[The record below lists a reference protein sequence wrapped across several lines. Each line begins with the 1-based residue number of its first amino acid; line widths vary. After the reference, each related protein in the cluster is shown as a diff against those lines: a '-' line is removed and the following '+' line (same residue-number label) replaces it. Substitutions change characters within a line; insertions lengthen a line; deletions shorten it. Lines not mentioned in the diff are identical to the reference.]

1 MGVLGD
7 AGMIPPFLRRLA
19 LALLL
24 ALALVAGAAADPFEV
39 ATYADWD
46 IATVQNHGSEVW
58 YIADEE
64 DYPGLA
70 WADMPPYDTSV
81 SHYRGARGDKFGS
94 GRYAPEGPETGSLA
108 WTYQTGDP
116 IKNSPVVG
124 PNGNIVFRGASGTV
138 YCISPDGNLVW
149 THASP
154 GDDYIKGSVGID
166 NSGNIYF
173 GYRSSYDFP
182 DPTSPGNYS
191 PPGGY
196 LCSLASDG
204 SVRWQTDRLNN
215 GFLAY
220 QSPVIQNGMV
230 YIVPSSNVL
239 AFNCAD
245 GSLVWAS
252 GYSWQTGYGASVGKD
267 GAIIVTPAQTN
278 RLMSLD
284 PLTGSLNWQAALTY
298 PIDAMYVYSGL
309 PTISPETGVI
319 YIPGEHFRADEVF
332 ERYYVINAIGPDG
345 TRLWETAED
354 PSSAPSKYASL
365 AVGLLAVYSVWEDGS
380 LRAHDLSTGEQ
391 LWSLP
396 GSFYGGAHPSPVLDG
411 ADTVYIGGTDG
422 YFYAIASDGS
432 EKWKHNIGS
441 EYINSATIGNDG
453 TVYVTTQSGDLYA
466 FSAPPLVAAFSAAPT
481 TGTAPLTV
489 SFTDESTGA
498 TLWSWNFGDG
508 GTSDQQHPSHT
519 YNEPGTYTVA
529 LTVTNA
535 GGSDT
540 ETKTGHIT
548 VTAPVLPPVAEFWA
562 SPTTGTAPL
571 TVQFTDASTNA
582 PTARS
587 WNFGDGR
594 TSIAQSPSHTYSTA
608 GTYTVALTVTNAG
621 GSDTETKTGY
631 ITVSA
636 PPPTAPPTA
645 ANSPAFPYSQQRKE
659 TLSFL
664 LMCWGALAFVGVF
677 CVVIFLLMN
686 GAQRGSGGI

>member
-1 MGVLGD
+1 
-7 AGMIPPFLRRLA
+7 MIPLRRLA

-39 ATYADWD
+39 ATYAGWN

-58 YIADEE
+58 YIADGE

-154 GDDYIKGSVGID
+154 EDDYIEGSVGID

-173 GYRSSYDFP
+173 GYWSSYDFP
-182 DPTSPGNYS
+182 DPTSPGDYS
-191 PPGGY
+191 PSGGY

-215 GFLAY
+215 GFLAS

-252 GYSWQTGYGASVGKD
+252 GYSGSTGYGASVGKD

-298 PIDAMYVYSGL
+298 PRDFMYVYSGL
-309 PTISPETGVI
+309 PAISPETGVI

-354 PSSAPSKYASL
+354 PSSAPSEYASL

-396 GSFYGGAHPSPVLDG
+396 GSFYGGDDIPGSPVLDG

-466 FSAPPLVAAFSAAPT
+466 FSAPP
-481 TGTAPLTV
+481 
-489 SFTDESTGA
+489 
-498 TLWSWNFGDG
+498 
-508 GTSDQQHPSHT
+508 
-519 YNEPGTYTVA
+519 
-529 LTVTNA
+529 
-535 GGSDT
+535 
-540 ETKTGHIT
+540 
-548 VTAPVLPPVAEFWA
+548 PVAEFWA

-582 PTARS
+582 PTAWS

-621 GSDTETKTGY
+621 GSDTETKAGY

-636 PPPTAPPTA
+636 APTPTPPPSSAH
-645 ANSPAFPYSQQRKE
+645 SLPYSQQRKE

>member
-1 MGVLGD
+1 
-7 AGMIPPFLRRLA
+7 
-19 LALLL
+19 
-24 ALALVAGAAADPFEV
+24 
-39 ATYADWD
+39 
-46 IATVQNHGSEVW
+46 
-58 YIADEE
+58 
-64 DYPGLA
+64 
-70 WADMPPYDTSV
+70 
-81 SHYRGARGDKFGS
+81 
-94 GRYAPEGPETGSLA
+94 
-108 WTYQTGDP
+108 
-116 IKNSPVVG
+116 
-124 PNGNIVFRGASGTV
+124 
-138 YCISPDGNLVW
+138 
-149 THASP
+149 
-154 GDDYIKGSVGID
+154 
-166 NSGNIYF
+166 
-173 GYRSSYDFP
+173 
-182 DPTSPGNYS
+182 
-191 PPGGY
+191 
-196 LCSLASDG
+196 
-204 SVRWQTDRLNN
+204 
-215 GFLAY
+215 
-220 QSPVIQNGMV
+220 
-230 YIVPSSNVL
+230 
-239 AFNCAD
+239 
-245 GSLVWAS
+245 
-252 GYSWQTGYGASVGKD
+252 
-267 GAIIVTPAQTN
+267 
-278 RLMSLD
+278 MSLG

-298 PIDAMYVYSGL
+298 PIDAMYAYSGL

-345 TRLWETAED
+345 TRLWETAKD

-396 GSFYGGAHPSPVLDG
+396 GSFYGGARPSPVLDG

-466 FSAPPLVAAFSAAPT
+466 FSAPP
-481 TGTAPLTV
+481 
-489 SFTDESTGA
+489 
-498 TLWSWNFGDG
+498 
-508 GTSDQQHPSHT
+508 
-519 YNEPGTYTVA
+519 
-529 LTVTNA
+529 
-535 GGSDT
+535 
-540 ETKTGHIT
+540 
-548 VTAPVLPPVAEFWA
+548 PVAGFWA

-582 PTARS
+582 PTAWS

-621 GSDTETKTGY
+621 GSDTETKAGY

-636 PPPTAPPTA
+636 APTPTPPPSSAH
-645 ANSPAFPYSQQRKE
+645 SLPYSQQRKE